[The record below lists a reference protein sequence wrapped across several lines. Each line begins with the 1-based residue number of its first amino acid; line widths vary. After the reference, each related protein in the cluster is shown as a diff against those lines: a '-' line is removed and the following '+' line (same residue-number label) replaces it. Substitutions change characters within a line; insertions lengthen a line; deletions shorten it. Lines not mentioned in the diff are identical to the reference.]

1 MGESLTE
8 ILERLSDVELA
19 MELQTQW
26 DILELGQQGAEIDV
40 KNLLAF
46 HGFILSALTR
56 ECERRG
62 KTPRQI
68 RDEGEDWLRRSQ
80 IAAAW
85 LRTPGKA

>member
-1 MGESLTE
+1 MSEGLDE
-8 ILERLSDVELA
+8 ILARLSDVELA

-26 DILELGQQGAEIDV
+26 DILELGEQGTEVDV
-40 KNLLAF
+40 KNLLSF
-46 HGFILSALTR
+46 HGFILAALTR

-62 KTPRQI
+62 KTPQQI